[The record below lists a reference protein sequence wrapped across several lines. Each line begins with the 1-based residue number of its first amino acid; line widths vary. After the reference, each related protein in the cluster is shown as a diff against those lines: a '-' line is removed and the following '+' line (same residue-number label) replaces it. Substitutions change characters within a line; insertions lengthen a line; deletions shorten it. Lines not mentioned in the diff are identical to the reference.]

1 MAESWHTSDDGSRNG
16 KSSRDRFAHPM
27 STGFYSSI
35 CLAAIAFHP
44 VSITFPIA
52 DVRFMAFS
60 TSYVEGAGFPI
71 RQKGRLV

>member
-1 MAESWHTSDDGSRNG
+1 
-16 KSSRDRFAHPM
+16 M

-60 TSYVEGAGFPI
+60 TSCVEGAGFPI